1 MPFKQA
7 SQAPIDGEF
16 KLVQR
21 AQAGD
26 QESFARLY
34 DAYMERIYRYVF
46 FRVNDAL
53 TAEDITAQVF
63 MKAWE
68 RLDTYKDERS
78 PFLAWLYQVARNAV
92 IDHTRTSKTAIALEE
107 VDPAQISFSEDI
119 DEKIDQKTRLQ
130 EIRSALQVLTEEQ
143 QQVLLLKF
151 ANGLKTPEIARLLG
165 KEQGAIRALQMRA
178 LQGLA
183 KALGVME

>member
-1 MPFKQA
+1 MPYEQT
-7 SQAPIDGEF
+7 SQAPIANEF
-16 KLVQR
+16 KLVRR

-46 FRVNDAL
+46 FRVHDTL

-68 RLDTYKDERS
+68 RLDTYKEERS

-92 IDHTRTSKTAIALEE
+92 IDHQRIRKVVVAIEE

-119 DEKIDQKTRLQ
+119 DEKIDRQTRLQ

>member
-7 SQAPIDGEF
+7 SLAPLDGEF

-26 QESFARLY
+26 HESFARLY

-46 FRVNDAL
+46 LRVSDAL

-68 RLDTYKDERS
+68 RLDTFMDDGS
-78 PFLAWLYQVARNAV
+78 PFLAWLYQVARNAI
-92 IDHTRTSKTAIALEE
+92 IDHNRIRKTAIALEE
-107 VDPAQISFSEDI
+107 ADQAQISFSEDI
-119 DEKIDQKTRLQ
+119 DEKIDQQTRLQ
-130 EIRSALQVLTEEQ
+130 EIRLALQVLTEEQ

-151 ANGLKTPEIARLLG
+151 ANELKTPEIARLLG